1 MGALL
6 ALIPGKDLFYGG
18 AIIALLLFGVYEYK
32 HIEAKGAAHEIA
44 ALQASS
50 KTLTDAATKQVAE
63 TAANYATTVAA
74 ITEKADENDKA
85 SAAQHESDAQ
95 RLRDY
100 DAYRS
105 SHPALESAGS
115 GTQPQAAGTPGDNGV
130 ERSLS
135 SLEQVALDLAG
146 SLRDDQNAL
155 SACMADRDGLTGK

>member
-1 MGALL
+1 M
-6 ALIPGKDLFYGG
+6 
-18 AIIALLLFGVYEYK
+18 
-32 HIEAKGAAHEIA
+32 
-44 ALQASS
+44 
-50 KTLTDAATKQVAE
+50 
-63 TAANYATTVAA
+63 AA

>member
-6 ALIPGKDLFYGG
+6 ALIPGKDLLYGG
-18 AIIALLLFGVYEYK
+18 AIVALLLFGAYEVHHLK
-32 HIEAKGAAHEIA
+32 AEGAAKEVA
-44 ALQASS
+44 ALKASS
-50 KTLTDAATKQVAE
+50 DTLQVTVARENAALAS
-63 TAANYATTVAA
+63 NYAATVAA

-105 SHPALESAGS
+105 SHPAVESAGS
-115 GTQPQAAGTPGDNGV
+115 GAQPAPAGAPSDNGV

-146 SLRDDQNAL
+146 ALRDDTNAL
-155 SACMADRDGLTGK
+155 SSCMADRDGLAGK